1 MTVGSDQT
9 RLVVLHGYHVVLDG
23 ILYADRYEQML
34 DGLRRDHLGLS
45 YFYYLDVSIDETVRR
60 HALRPQAAEFGADNM
75 RDWYRSR
82 DYLATVR
89 ERVIPETSAVRE
101 TVDLILLQT
110 QLLQATRTPETAQ
123 TFTTINTE

>member
-1 MTVGSDQT
+1 
-9 RLVVLHGYHVVLDG
+9 
-23 ILYADRYEQML
+23 
-34 DGLRRDHLGLS
+34 
-45 YFYYLDVSIDETVRR
+45 
-60 HALRPQAAEFGADNM
+60 M

-89 ERVIPETSAVRE
+89 ERATPETSAVRE

>member
-1 MTVGSDQT
+1 
-9 RLVVLHGYHVVLDG
+9 
-23 ILYADRYEQML
+23 
-34 DGLRRDHLGLS
+34 
-45 YFYYLDVSIDETVRR
+45 
-60 HALRPQAAEFGADNM
+60 M